1 MSAKQVLFTNSRYLK
16 KTIQNNENVQDI
28 HMEFNNDSDDAL
40 FNLFKKVQSDST
52 DLTTITGTVGTLVSD
67 VAGLL
72 QSISILI
79 QNMFNLGF
87 RFVINADETFT
98 VPEYN
103 EFICREIT
111 IDGELVIDGKIYF
124 ID

>member
-1 MSAKQVLFTNSRYLK
+1 MSDPVIFRNQNWLKQAIKENED
-16 KTIQNNENVQDI
+16 IQNIDA
-28 HMEFNNDSDDAL
+28 EFTEPSDDAL

-72 QSISILI
+72 QSVSILI
-79 QNMFNLGF
+79 KNMFNLGF
-87 RFVINADETFT
+87 RSVINADETFT